1 LDEFKFCNYHE
12 ARCWLT
18 AYVKAVNAK
27 MIHNIGDS
35 DRVRFKSAREHAA
48 NVKDAN
54 MIKILDAIDGVV
66 VKFAI
71 E

>member
-1 LDEFKFCNYHE
+1 LDEFKFCNYRE

-18 AYVKAVNAK
+18 AYVKAVDAN

-35 DRVRFKSAREHAA
+35 DKIRFKSAREHAENA
-48 NVKDAN
+48 KDAS
-54 MIKILDAIDGVV
+54 MIKILDAINDVV
-66 VKFAI
+66 LKFAI